1 MSPST
6 KRPVEPQAPLPAD
19 VSTLEADASVPPRR
33 ILRGI
38 RTFESFH
45 YRDYRYFFAGALLSN
60 VGTWTQTVALGWVVY
75 ALTRSSST
83 LGIVNF
89 LSGIPIIFLTLFA
102 GSLVDHADRR
112 RLLLWAQVLL
122 MIQAIAFA
130 YLNHTGSM
138 TIPWVYAL
146 TLAGGVVGAL
156 AMPAWQ
162 ATIPNLVPR
171 ESLLNAV
178 ALSSAQFNAARLL
191 GPMVT
196 GLIMAMFATNESLGI
211 TTVFAINAASFL
223 FVIYALSVVHP
234 TQEIMNRGSRS
245 LRETVGAGL
254 VYVRH
259 NPHVGYHLLSA
270 SMLTVFGTPFMTLL
284 PAIAVER
291 LGLGST
297 GYSGLMVFNG
307 MGALIGALAV
317 ASLPRSVRRER
328 IIRMSLIVMAAG
340 LIALS
345 FSHSYALSCALL
357 VVLGAAFLAAVSSI
371 NTNVQVAVPDELRG
385 RVMALFVISFMGMM
399 PFGALGFGWLG
410 DRIGPSE
417 AVLAG
422 AVVLL
427 VWALYLSARPR
438 MLCPGDPRLL
448 TGASP

>member
-1 MSPST
+1 MSS
-6 KRPVEPQAPLPAD
+6 KSSARPVEPQAPTPRDIA
-19 VSTLEADASVPPRR
+19 TLEADASSPPRS
-33 ILRGI
+33 ILRGV
-38 RTFESFH
+38 RTFDSFR

-102 GSLVDHADRR
+102 GSLVDHTDRR
-112 RLLLWAQVLL
+112 KLLLWAQVLL
-122 MIQAIAFA
+122 MIQAIAFT

-162 ATIPNLVPR
+162 AMIPNLVPR

-196 GLIMAMFATNESLGI
+196 GLIMAMFAANESLGI
-211 TTVFAINAASFL
+211 TTVFAFNAASFL

-234 TQEIMNRGSRS
+234 KQEILERGGRS
-245 LRETVGAGL
+245 LRETIGAGV

-259 NPHVGYHLLSA
+259 HTHIGYHLLSA
-270 SMLTVFGTPFMTLL
+270 SMLTIFGTPFMTLL

-328 IIRMSLIVMAAG
+328 IIRISLTVMAVG

-345 FSHSYALSCALL
+345 FSHNYALSSALL
-357 VVLGAAFLAAVSSI
+357 VVLGASFLAAVSSI

-410 DRIGPSE
+410 DRIGASE
-417 AVLAG
+417 AVFVG

-427 VWALYLSARPR
+427 GWAIFLSARPR
-438 MLCPGDPRLL
+438 MLCPREIGRC
-448 TGASP
+448 

>member
-1 MSPST
+1 VSTST

-19 VSTLEADASVPPRR
+19 TPTFEADTTVPPRR

-38 RTFESFH
+38 RTFESFG

-75 ALTRSSST
+75 SLTRSSSA

-102 GSLVDHADRR
+102 GSLVDHTDRR
-112 RLLLWAQVLL
+112 VLLLWAQVLL
-122 MIQAIAFA
+122 MIQALAFA
-130 YLNHTGSM
+130 YLNQSGSM

-196 GLIMAMFATNESLGI
+196 GLIMAMFTSNESLGI

-223 FVIYALSVVHP
+223 FVIYALAVIHP
-234 TQEIMNRGSRS
+234 KQEILERGSRS
-245 LRETVGAGL
+245 FRETIGAG
-254 VYVRH
+254 VMYVRRH
-259 NPHVGYHLLSA
+259 PHVGYHLLSA

-317 ASLPRSVRRER
+317 ASLPRTVRRER
-328 IIRMSLIVMAAG
+328 IIRMSFIVMAAG

-357 VVLGAAFLAAVSSI
+357 VVLGAAFLASVSSI

-385 RVMALFVISFMGMM
+385 RVMALFVLSFMGMM

-410 DRIGPSE
+410 DRIGASE

-427 VWALYLSARPR
+427 GWAIFLSLRPK
-438 MLCPGDPRLL
+438 MLCPRETRD
-448 TGASP
+448 S